1 MWWASRIPST
11 TRLHKAQSGSNPV
24 RTNSPVFCM
33 FSFAI
38 PFPTL
43 NAFQVAGHFKVSEMD
58 SGFRNS
64 PLTNS
69 HQPMKSAHE
78 SPAEA
83 DSKQKMVIHVPRR
96 YTALF
101 LNMIFDVICHICF
114 FFCSLLAA
122 WGLVRH
128 WRNPQKKSCVWRR
141 FCKTVAGHLPWK
153 LFSVSFVVL
162 QGRRPTLAYSFMSWQ
177 RNGKQHIAACNQQKS
192 RSQDFSVRDFSQE
205 YNYIQM
211 QWERRIGLSV
221 SLNPYRQYHAIFV
234 EKPLGK
240 FQ

>member
-1 MWWASRIPST
+1 
-11 TRLHKAQSGSNPV
+11 
-24 RTNSPVFCM
+24 
-33 FSFAI
+33 
-38 PFPTL
+38 
-43 NAFQVAGHFKVSEMD
+43 
-58 SGFRNS
+58 
-64 PLTNS
+64 
-69 HQPMKSAHE
+69 MKSAHE

-234 EKPLGK
+234 ENHSANFNNYTLATILALESLDLKGLKVLFFTSRCKKIDKLVQQNDPK
-240 FQ
+240 NTFKK